1 VLAVGKTHK
10 EILHGS
16 EKRLYPSPNSQKHH
30 IFGASFIKITRKRT
44 HKPKRKKHQLQ
55 KRKDDICDAVGE
67 KGNQTENKRNEHYKQ
82 IQMIVSVPPH

>member
-1 VLAVGKTHK
+1 VISVAESGKK
-10 EILHGS
+10 RLYGS
-16 EKRLYPSPNSQKHH
+16 EKRLHLTPKPQKHH
-30 IFGASFIKITRKRT
+30 IFGTSFIKITRKRT